1 MTTTEERQAII
12 REANLVAATIH
23 GGINMY
29 KKTCWQ
35 CNKQFITNE
44 SFISLCS
51 DDCLADYLYDRGL
64 NWVPEADP
72 ADRWE
77 IDPAGI
83 VNSDTIRV
91 LKVWAKKVLA
101 MKLD

>member
-1 MTTTEERQAII
+1 MTTTEQHRARV

-23 GGINMY
+23 GGVNVY
-29 KKTCWQ
+29 KKNCWQ
-35 CNKQFITNE
+35 CKKQFLTNE
-44 SFISLCS
+44 IFVNLCS
-51 DDCLADYLYDRGL
+51 DDCLSDYLYDRGL
-64 NWVPEADP
+64 DWVPEEDP
-72 ADRWE
+72 ADRWQ

-91 LKVWAKKVLA
+91 LQQWARKVLA